1 MTGRIFSIEE
11 FSTFDGPGARCTVF
25 LKGCPLKCQWCHN
38 PEGQSFDTQILRSPN
53 GCIGCGTCIATGM
66 TERSI
71 QLCPMHLLR
80 KCGQDHTPKSLVEL
94 LHPNLDMVALMGGG
108 ITFSGGE
115 PLSQADFLTECLKLL
130 EGKTHRALQT
140 SGFAQP
146 AVFEKVLQHLD
157 YVLFDLKLMNDDQ
170 HRHYTGVS
178 NRNILTNYQTL
189 ARSGKPFITRIPVIP
204 GVNDTE
210 ENYRATCEFM
220 VANGASRIELLPY
233 NKAAGAKY
241 RSAGKTYQVDFDPEA
256 APQFHEEIFQEYNIE
271 VNVL

>member
-80 KCGQDHTPKSLVEL
+80 KCGQDHTPQSLVEL

-115 PLSQADFLTECLKLL
+115 PLSQAEDPQSLTDQRLCPTCCFRKGTAAFGLC
-130 EGKTHRALQT
+130 
-140 SGFAQP
+140 
-146 AVFEKVLQHLD
+146 AV
-157 YVLFDLKLMNDDQ
+157 
-170 HRHYTGVS
+170 R
-178 NRNILTNYQTL
+178 
-189 ARSGKPFITRIPVIP
+189 
-204 GVNDTE
+204 
-210 ENYRATCEFM
+210 
-220 VANGASRIELLPY
+220 
-233 NKAAGAKY
+233 
-241 RSAGKTYQVDFDPEA
+241 PEA
-256 APQFHEEIFQEYNIE
+256 DER
-271 VNVL
+271 